1 VSTTQADAAYLRALA
16 AGAGVPFVSLSPS
29 GVGDRVETVNPLA
42 ARMLSEQACSN
53 FCVVPIAYSDGTVT
67 VATADPLDS
76 LAQSVCGALLGR
88 PINWVV
94 AAPEEIS
101 ETVRECFL
109 AVPGGAGEP
118 QREDSL
124 EDMPTRDLDDLA
136 RLSIHSRL
144 RIGEMLLLR
153 SIVTPEMIEEA
164 CEEQR
169 RTGSRVGEILVHN
182 GAVAERDLI
191 SALAEQ
197 LQIPLVD
204 VSDLDPD
211 SLPRDVIPEPLARH
225 LRCVPIGMD
234 DRCVYMAIA
243 EPLDNDT
250 ISALR
255 EHTTLELRGFLATAN
270 SIDELLQRIHGHAYV
285 DAATS
290 ELLTRLPEE
299 CANRVLSEPQRVG
312 LVLGLFASIALLVA
326 FPIPTLVAFVGLAS
340 LFYTAASFYK
350 FWLMYSALG
359 HEYEVG
365 VTAQEVSE
373 LDEREL
379 PPYTILVPLYHE
391 ANVVPRL
398 VKAIE
403 GLDYPKTKLDVR
415 LLCEQDDEETIGVI
429 RALGLA
435 PHFKLVVVPPSSPQ
449 TKPKACNYGLLHADG
464 EIVVIFDAEDRPDPD
479 QLKKIVAAFRK
490 TGPRV
495 TCIQAKL
502 NYFNQEQNLLTRW
515 FSTEYAMWFELIL
528 PGLDAQNVP
537 IPLGGTSNHF
547 LRDRLVSLGAWDPFN
562 VTEDADLGIR
572 LHKAGYQTAII
583 DSTTLEEANS
593 ELNNWIRQRSRW
605 IKGYIQTWLVH
616 MRHPVRLFRQ
626 LGPGSFFSFQLLVGG
641 SFIFLLNP
649 IFWLLTTVFFFT
661 HAGLIQQVFPSFVF
675 YAAAFQLFI
684 GNFAFMYLN
693 MAGAVER
700 GYFSLAKYALFSPLY
715 WGLMSIAAWK
725 GFLQLFTRP
734 FYWEKTEH
742 GLDVAPQSVA
752 SAPRQIAQSPSA
764 SSTRERTRTDPA
776 ASRVPLSNQA

>member
-1 VSTTQADAAYLRALA
+1 MSTTPADAAYLRALA
-16 AGAGVPFVSLSPS
+16 ASAAVPFVSLSPG
-29 GVGDRVETVNPLA
+29 GVGDRLEQVNPLA
-42 ARMLSEQACSN
+42 ARLLSEQACRN
-53 FCVVPIAYSDGTVT
+53 FCVVPVAYSDGVVT
-67 VATADPLDS
+67 IATADPHDS
-76 LAQSVCGALLGR
+76 LAQNVCSALLGR
-88 PINWVV
+88 SISWVV
-94 AAPEEIS
+94 AAPEEIMQ
-101 ETVRECFL
+101 TIGECFM
-109 AVPGGAGEP
+109 AAPGGVEEPLREAAGE
-118 QREDSL
+118 DL
-124 EDMPTRDLDDLA
+124 PTRTVEELA
-136 RLSIHSRL
+136 RLGIHEHL

-153 SIVTPEMIEEA
+153 SIVTPEMVEDA
-164 CEEQR
+164 CAEHQ

-182 GAVAERDLI
+182 GAVAERELI
-191 SALAEQ
+191 GVLAEQ

-204 VSDLDPD
+204 VSDLDPR
-211 SLPRDVIPEPLARH
+211 SLPQDVIPEPLARH
-225 LRCVPIGMD
+225 LRCVPIGAD
-234 DRCVYMAIA
+234 DRCVYLAIA
-243 EPLDNDT
+243 EPMDNDT
-250 ISALR
+250 IAALR
-255 EHTTLELRGFLATAN
+255 EHTSLELRGFLATAN
-270 SIDELLQRIHGHAYV
+270 SIDELLQRIHTGAYV

-290 ELLTRLPEE
+290 ELLSRLPEE
-299 CANRVLSEPQRVG
+299 CANRVLSESQRAG
-312 LVLGLFASIALLVA
+312 LVLGLVASIALLVV

-365 VTAQEVSE
+365 VTDEEVRE

-379 PPYTILVPLYHE
+379 PRYTILVPLYRE

-398 VKAIE
+398 VRAIE
-403 GLDYPKTKLDVR
+403 ALDYPKTKLDVR
-415 LLCEQDDEETIGVI
+415 LLCEREDEETIGVI

-449 TKPKACNYGLLHADG
+449 TKPKACNFGLLHADG
-464 EIVVIFDAEDRPDPD
+464 EIVVIYDAEDRPDPD

-547 LRDRLVSLGAWDPFN
+547 LRDRLVSLGAWDPYN

-626 LGPGSFFSFQLLVGG
+626 MGPGSFISFQLLVGG

-649 IFWLLTTVFFFT
+649 IFWLLTTIFFFT

-700 GYFSLAKYALFSPLY
+700 GYYSLAKYALFSPLY

-725 GFLQLFTRP
+725 GFIQLFTRP

-742 GLDVAPQSVA
+742 GLDVVPAPA
-752 SAPRQIAQSPSA
+752 SAAPREIVQSPSP
-764 SSTRERTRTDPA
+764 TRERPRTDPA
-776 ASRVPLSNQA
+776 GSRVPLPNRA

>member
-1 VSTTQADAAYLRALA
+1 MSSTTPADAAYLRALA
-16 AGAGVPFVSLSPS
+16 AGAGVPFVSLIP
-29 GVGDRVETVNPLA
+29 GGAGDRLEQVNPLA
-42 ARMLSEQACSN
+42 ARLLSEQACRN
-53 FCVVPIAYSDGTVT
+53 FCVVPVAYSDGVVT
-67 VATADPLDS
+67 IATADPLDS
-76 LAQSVCGALLGR
+76 LAQNVCGALLGR
-88 PINWVV
+88 SIGWVV
-94 AAPEEIS
+94 AAPEEIM
-101 ETVRECFL
+101 ETIGECFL
-109 AVPGGAGEP
+109 AAPDGAGEP
-118 QREDSL
+118 QRESAPQ
-124 EDMPTRDLDDLA
+124 DMPTRSVDDLV
-136 RLSIHSRL
+136 RLGIHEHL

-153 SIVTPEMIEEA
+153 SIVTPELVEEA
-164 CEEQR
+164 CAEHR

-191 SALAEQ
+191 GALAEQ

-204 VSDLDPD
+204 VSDLDPQ

-234 DRCVYMAIA
+234 ERCVYLAIA

-250 ISALR
+250 IAALR
-255 EHTTLELRGFLATAN
+255 EHTHLELRGFLATAN
-270 SIDELLQRIHGHAYV
+270 SIDELLQRIHGSAYV

-290 ELLTRLPEE
+290 ELLSRLPEE
-299 CANRVLSEPQRVG
+299 CANRVLSESQRVG
-312 LVLGLFASIALLVA
+312 IVLGLVASIALLVF

-365 VTAQEVSE
+365 VSAEEVRE
-373 LDEREL
+373 LDERGL
-379 PPYTILVPLYHE
+379 PRYTILVPLYRE

-403 GLDYPKTKLDVR
+403 ALDYPKTKLDVR
-415 LLCEQDDEETIGVI
+415 LLCEQEDEETVAVI
-429 RALGLA
+429 RSLGLA
-435 PHFKLVVVPPSSPQ
+435 PHFKLVIVPPSSPQ
-449 TKPKACNYGLLHADG
+449 TKPKACNFGLLHADG

-502 NYFNQEQNLLTRW
+502 NFFNQEQNLLTRW

-626 LGPGSFFSFQLLVGG
+626 LGAGSFISFQLLVGG

-700 GYFSLAKYALFSPLY
+700 GYFALAKYALFSPLY

-725 GFLQLFTRP
+725 GFIQLFTRP

-742 GLDVAPQSVA
+742 GLDVVPQPA
-752 SAPRQIAQSPSA
+752 SAAPREIGQSA
-764 SSTRERTRTDPA
+764 SPTRERPRTDPQG
-776 ASRVPLSNQA
+776 SRVALPNQA